1 MLVADLIFL
10 KVVSYT
16 THLKIFLPTWKDHVG
31 TYLYYTSKLNQMKMK
46 CTYLVF
52 VIIGIGNSCHQS
64 QFHFSSRAS
73 KPYPLPILPPYYEV
87 YYVHP
92 LNAPASLL
100 HTDILCTF
108 YICSIAVSEI
118 WSVANFLPF
127 ILEEVHFSV
136 AICTNGSNWLWEV
149 VRYPFW
155 LPCSSTKIISSGS
168 G

>member
-1 MLVADLIFL
+1 MLLADLIFL

-16 THLKIFLPTWKDHVG
+16 THLKIFLPTWKDHIG
-31 TYLYYTSKLNQMKMK
+31 TCLYYASKLNQMKMK

-64 QFHFSSRAS
+64 QFHFSSSSRAS
-73 KPYPLPILPPYYEV
+73 RPYPLPILPSYHEV
-87 YYVHP
+87 V
-92 LNAPASLL
+92 LNEPASLL
-100 HTDILCTF
+100 LIYSAHT
-108 YICSIAVSEI
+108 YVPSIAVSEI